1 LQLTR
6 LFSPG
11 LLLYLSKDTGVA
23 RFVTMTRMDR
33 ELRKVG
39 TRLKVQG
46 FFGRLPCEPRDLTD
60 RITPAEKCIVLCHL
74 GIPEISVS
82 DWRVEICGLVDRCGQ
97 LRMSDLLAFPKIE
110 ILSVHQCAGSPLDPH
125 KPTQRVCNVKW
136 AGARLRTVLD
146 RFGVRPEARFV
157 WSTGAD
163 HGNFAGVECDA
174 YTKDLPL
181 GRIDEDVLLAYEMN
195 GSRLSQEQGFPVRL
209 VVPGF
214 YGTNSVK
221 WLSRIELAAD
231 RAAGPFTTQWY
242 NEPDEFGQG
251 RHPVWALA
259 PQSVIVHPR
268 TDRPPG
274 AHAPVQV
281 WGWAWCDGP
290 LARVEVSVD
299 GGLNWMDARLEQRD
313 GRGWQKFILQWT
325 PSGSGSYSL
334 MSRAVAS
341 DGQQQPLAGRRNA
354 IFGVTIEVS

>member
-1 LQLTR
+1 VSEKL
-6 LFSPG
+6 
-11 LLLYLSKDTGVA
+11 K
-23 RFVTMTRMDR
+23 
-33 ELRKVG
+33 
-39 TRLKVQG
+39 LKVQG
-46 FFGRLPCEPRDLTD
+46 FFGRLPSQPHDLTD

-74 GIPEISVS
+74 GIPGIAAS
-82 DWRVEICGLVDRCGQ
+82 DWQVEIGGLVERCGR
-97 LRMSDLLAFPKIE
+97 LTMSDLLKFPKVE
-110 ILSVHQCAGSPLDPH
+110 VLSVHQCAGSPLDPH

-136 AGARLRTVLD
+136 AGARLKTILD
-146 RFGVRPEARFV
+146 RFGVRPQARFV

-181 GRIDEDVLLAYEMN
+181 GRVDEDVLLAYEMN
-195 GSRLSQEQGFPVRL
+195 GSPLSQEQGFPVRL

-231 RAAGPFTTQWY
+231 RAPGPFTTRWY
-242 NEPDEFGQG
+242 NEPDEFGLG

-268 TDRPPG
+268 ADAVLEAG
-274 AHAPVQV
+274 ASAQL

-290 LARVEVSVD
+290 LASVDVSLD
-299 GGLNWMDARLEQRD
+299 GGLTWVEARLEPHN
-313 GRGWQKFILQWT
+313 GRGWQKFVADWMPIKGQ
-325 PSGSGSYSL
+325 SHVL

-341 DGQQQPLAGRRNA
+341 DGREQPHAGRRNA
-354 IFGVTIEVS
+354 IYGVCVEAA